1 MRPGCSSTYHRPS
14 AAWNAPVIELKAS
27 PFIARVSLICGIVD
41 ATVGTGVGATV
52 GGGLGVGVGVG
63 DGDAVGLT
71 VGVDVTAGDDDGE
84 AAAA

>member
-1 MRPGCSSTYHRPS
+1 M
-14 AAWNAPVIELKAS
+14 S
-27 PFIARVSLICGIVD
+27 PPIARVSLTCGIVD

-63 DGDAVGLT
+63 DGDAVGL